1 DGLRVGRRAV
11 GGGLGRS
18 SVGVVGGVGG
28 GAGVNGAGANW
39 DGPMDPTVAVARI
52 DAEDGETIA
61 TLVNYGCHPTTAG
74 PDNRLLSPDYPGVVR
89 QVVERALGGTC
100 LFLQG
105 AAGDVGTIGGFS
117 GDLRIHK
124 RLGAILGHEAA
135 AVALQV
141 NS

>member
-1 DGLRVGRRAV
+1 SRAGRRRCAM
-11 GGGLGRS
+11 GGGLVRCKIGYNRRVSTAPGRI
-18 SVGVVGGVGG
+18 
-28 GAGVNGAGANW
+28 GAGHNW

-89 QVVERALGGTC
+89 QVVERALGGAC

-105 AAGDVGTIGGFS
+105 AAGDVGTIGGFR
-117 GDLRIHK
+117 GGLRLHQP
-124 RLGAILGHEAA
+124 RRP
-135 AVALQV
+135 
-141 NS
+141 